1 MINFTITKRFM
12 TTPELAEYLAV
23 SEDAIRNWVKR
34 GEIPFS
40 KLGRALRFD
49 LLIIEQW
56 LKVKAYDPSKIAV
69 EARI

>member
-1 MINFTITKRFM
+1 M

-23 SEDAIRNWVKR
+23 SEDAIRNWVKK

-49 LLIIEQW
+49 LLEIEKW
-56 LKVKAYDPSKIAV
+56 LKTKQT
-69 EARI
+69 RIQSRIYSFFMCSFN